1 MTATLST
8 PLPLPCG
15 ATLPNRLAK
24 AAMTEG
30 LADSA
35 GVPTVGLER
44 LYALWSDGGCGL
56 LISGN
61 IIIDADHLE
70 RPGNVVLDR
79 APDDA
84 MKAAFAPWIA
94 AATAG
99 GTHLWAQISH
109 AGRQTQKLVNPTPF
123 APSSTA
129 LGLPGGQFG
138 TPIAMSEGQI
148 EAVIARYAQT
158 ALWCKELGF
167 TGAQIHAAHGYL
179 LSSFLNPLAN
189 RRLDRF
195 GGPLE
200 HRARPLLEAVRQ
212 TRVLVGSGFPI
223 SVKLNSADFQQGGL
237 TQDDSMQ
244 IALWLEAA
252 GVDLLEISG
261 GNYEAPEMMGMD
273 GLEAPSHPN
282 QTRPPK
288 SERTLAREAYFLDF
302 ARALRAKTR
311 LPIMLTGGLRSRAGM
326 QAALDEGVDV
336 IGVARPLGGQ
346 PDCVHQLLAG
356 KIDALPAFED
366 HLQTRPGLFGPQ
378 SPIKLIRTI
387 NGFAGIQWF
396 YAQFYRIGRG
406 GSVDL
411 KLSPLKAL
419 AEVTGLA
426 RKLVKARGGTPIS
439 PV

>member
-1 MTATLST
+1 MTNTLTSALT
-8 PLPLPCG
+8 LPCG

-35 GVPTVGLER
+35 GVPTVGLQR
-44 LYALWSDGGCGL
+44 LYSLWSDGGCGL
-56 LISGN
+56 LITGN

-79 APDDA
+79 APDEA
-84 MKAAFAPWIA
+84 MTAAFAPWIE

-99 GTHLWAQISH
+99 GTHLWAQLSH
-109 AGRQTQKLVNPTPF
+109 AGRQTQKLVNPTPQ
-123 APSSTA
+123 APSSAA

-138 TPIAMSEGQI
+138 TPVAMSETRI
-148 EAVIARYAQT
+148 EETVARYAQA
-158 ALWCKELGF
+158 ALWCKALGF
-167 TGAQIHAAHGYL
+167 TGVQIHAAHGYL

-195 GGPLE
+195 GGALDN
-200 HRARPLLEAVRQ
+200 RTRPLLEAVRQ
-212 TRVLVGSGFPI
+212 TRALVGPDFPI

-237 TQDDSMQ
+237 TGEESVQ

-273 GLEAPSHPN
+273 GLEA
-282 QTRPPK
+282 QDRLPK
-288 SERTLAREAYFLDF
+288 SERTLAREAYFIEF
-302 ARALRAKTR
+302 ARTLRARTR
-311 LPIMLTGGLRSRAGM
+311 LPLMLTGGLRSRAGM

-346 PDCVHQLLAG
+346 PDCVHQLLG
-356 KIDALPAFED
+356 GTIDALPVFED
-366 HLQTRPGLFGPQ
+366 QLQTRPGFFGPQ
-378 SPIKLIRTI
+378 SPVKLIRTI

-406 GSVDL
+406 GAVDL

-426 RKLVKARGGTPIS
+426 GKLVKARGGTPVS